1 MESIILVIHLLVVLS
16 LIVVILIQRSEG
28 GALGMGG
35 GGAGAGL
42 VSVRGTANLL
52 TRATTYLAV
61 VFFVTSMTLSVLA
74 GNRTAPTLDLDAPAA
89 TAPVAPTEEQQPA
102 RPGVPLSE

>member
-42 VSVRGTANLL
+42 VSVRGTANML

-74 GNRTAPTLDLDAPAA
+74 SNRTAPTLDLDEPVA
-89 TAPVAPTEEQQPA
+89 APVAPIEEQQPA
-102 RPGVPLSE
+102 QPGVPLSE

>member
-42 VSVRGTANLL
+42 VSVRGSANLL

-74 GNRTAPTLDLDAPAA
+74 GNRTVPTLDLDAPVP
-89 TAPVAPTEEQQPA
+89 APVAPIEEQQPA
-102 RPGVPLSE
+102 QPGVPLSE